1 MITLKMRAITA
12 GAATILALIVAQ
24 SAWTQDATIQESKI
38 KLSWKGGTLHLNE
51 SGRNHDIPL
60 DGQFDAAE
68 IESIK
73 LRSAKQAKGFIFLL
87 LDVTGPSKL
96 PRDKSDCGSRNES
109 DLIWLKLDST
119 WAFKEGS
126 SFLYSS
132 CLLPIATVDGP
143 AWDGETYRVTTK
155 NQIATYDSAHPE
167 DGLKIADVAAAK

>member
-1 MITLKMRAITA
+1 MIYLKMRALSA
-12 GAATILALIVAQ
+12 GAVVVLALVVAQ
-24 SAWTQDATIQESKI
+24 QARAQDPGIQESKI

-68 IESIK
+68 IESVK

-87 LDVTGPSKL
+87 LDVTGPSKV
-96 PRDKSDCGSRNES
+96 PRDKSECGSRNES

-119 WAFKEGS
+119 WSFKEGS

-143 AWDGETYRVTTK
+143 AWDGEIYRVTTK
-155 NQIATYDSAHPE
+155 NQVATYSSAHPE
-167 DGLKIADVAAAK
+167 DGLKVADVGAAK